1 MIYIYTYTNKINGHQ
16 YVGQTNNIQLRY
28 NGHKSDSYNKNSH
41 SYNYPLHNAIRKYG
55 LENFKFEVIEE
66 VETREEANKEEKKWI
81 KELNSHISKG
91 GYNITFGG
99 DGHEREKLT
108 WEELKEKGKLFT
120 GYEIEDIQQR
130 LVREEKYDDIMKM
143 YEPRLTRT
151 FLSNINQGVNFKN
164 QALDYP
170 LKKNF
175 QGEGRFSR
183 EEVIEIKNEIKKG
196 IQYSEIAKKHNIK
209 SQGFLSMI
217 NNGKYYYDSN
227 ETYPLIIKG
236 CADKSWIKE
245 CLYEI
250 IFSLESLA
258 SIANK
263 FNKSES
269 TIRKLGQGKANKQE
283 YLKYPLRSFRA
294 ENKEIFKK
302 YFM

>member
-1 MIYIYTYTNKINGHQ
+1 MIYIYIYTNKINGHR

-66 VETREEANKEEKKWI
+66 VKTREEANKKEKEWI
-81 KELNSHISKG
+81 KELKSHISNG

-99 DGHEREKLT
+99 DGHEREKIT
-108 WEELKEKGKLFT
+108 WEELKEKGKLFS

-130 LVREEKYDDIMKM
+130 LTREEKYDDIMKI
-143 YEPRLTRT
+143 YEPRLTRS

-164 QALDYP
+164 PALDYP

-183 EEVIEIKNEIKKG
+183 EEIIEIKNEIKKG
-196 IQYSEIAKKHNIK
+196 IKYSEIAKKHNIK
-209 SQGFLSMI
+209 SQGFLSMV
-217 NNGKYYYDSN
+217 NKGKYYYDSN
-227 ETYPLIIKG
+227 ETYPLLIKG

-250 IFSLESLA
+250 IFSSESLTN
-258 SIANK
+258 IANK

-269 TIRKLGQGKANKQE
+269 TIRKLGQGRANKQE
-283 YLKYPLRSFRA
+283 YLKYPLRSFKA